1 MGNGE
6 DFGSR
11 FKTAV
16 ERNFDQSASIYDRFE
31 EKHHLFETLTRRQL
45 ELIEPSRPERIL
57 DVGCGT
63 GISTLALQKALEA
76 GSPNIY
82 AIDISERMLLRA
94 RERCRDIP
102 GIYLVRGDAERLSD
116 YFREAF
122 DAIFYT
128 ASVFLL
134 PHFCDSIR
142 QASGLLL
149 PGGALSISYYSGLFD
164 ELQEEAL
171 PKAFPDLKYQYGAFP
186 IGELVS
192 CLDSLPELKT
202 TQVDYRFEVSREFL
216 FDFLSIPAQSAGL
229 FPKLPYLERI
239 PKVRELCDGLTG
251 KVSPVFMG
259 WKFLIARKRQNGS
272 SRLGTI

>member
-63 GISTLALQKALEA
+63 GISTLALQKALA
-76 GSPNIY
+76 AHSPNVY
-82 AIDISERMLLRA
+82 AIDISELMLLRA
-94 RERCRDIP
+94 RERCREIP
-102 GIYLVRGDAERLSD
+102 GVYFVRGDAERLSE
-116 YFREAF
+116 YFHEAF
-122 DAIFYT
+122 DGIFYT

-134 PHFCDSIR
+134 PRFCDSLR
-142 QASGLLL
+142 QAGRLLL
-149 PGGALSISYYSGLFD
+149 PGGVISISYYEGIFD
-164 ELQEEAL
+164 ERQEEAL
-171 PKAFPDLKYQYGAFP
+171 PKAFPDLKYQYGAVP
-186 IGELVS
+186 YGELVE
-192 CLDSLPELKT
+192 CLESISDLKT
-202 TQVDYRFEVSREFL
+202 TQVDYRFEVNREFL

-229 FPKLPYLERI
+229 FPKVTYLDRI
-239 PKVRELCDGLTG
+239 PKVRELCDALAG
-251 KVSPVFMG
+251 KVSPLFMG
-259 WKFLIARKRQNGS
+259 WKFLISRKQGS
-272 SRLGTI
+272 

>member
-1 MGNGE
+1 MGNAE

-45 ELIEPSRPERIL
+45 ELIEPSSPERIL

-63 GISTLALQKALEA
+63 GISTLALQRSLAA
-76 GSPNIY
+76 RSPNVY
-82 AIDISERMLLRA
+82 AIDISELMLLRA

-102 GIYLVRGDAERLSD
+102 GVYFVRGDAERLSD

-134 PHFCDSIR
+134 PRFCDSLR

-149 PGGALSISYYSGLFD
+149 PGGVLSISYYAGLFD

-171 PKAFPDLKYQYGAFP
+171 PKAFPDQKYQYGAFP
-186 IGELVS
+186 IAELVS
-192 CLDSLPELKT
+192 CMDSLSELKT

-229 FPKLPYLERI
+229 FPKISYLERI
-239 PKVRELCDGLTG
+239 PKVRELVDGLTG

-259 WKFLIARKRQNGS
+259 WKFLIARKRQA
-272 SRLGTI
+272 

>member
-1 MGNGE
+1 MVNGE

-11 FKTAV
+11 FKAAV

-31 EKHHLFETLTRRQL
+31 ETHHLFETLTRRQL
-45 ELIEPSRPERIL
+45 ELIEPSRPARIL

-76 GSPNIY
+76 GSPNVY
-82 AIDISERMLLRA
+82 AIDISELMLLRA

-102 GIYLVRGDAERLSD
+102 GVYFVRGDAERLSD

-128 ASVFLL
+128 ASVFLM
-134 PHFCDSIR
+134 PRFCDSLR
-142 QASGLLL
+142 QASNLLVS
-149 PGGALSISYYSGLFD
+149 GGVLSVSYYAGLFD

-192 CLDSLPELKT
+192 CLDSLTDLKT
-202 TQVDYRFEVSREFL
+202 TQVDFRFEVTQEFL

-229 FPKLPYLERI
+229 FPKLQYLDRI
-239 PKVRELCDGLTG
+239 PRVRELCDGMAE
-251 KVSPVFMG
+251 KVVPVFMG
-259 WKFLIARKRQNGS
+259 WTFFIARKR
-272 SRLGTI
+272 

>member
-45 ELIEPSRPERIL
+45 ELIEPSCPERIL

-63 GISTLALQKALEA
+63 GISTLALQKSLAA
-76 GSPNIY
+76 RSPNVY
-82 AIDISERMLLRA
+82 AIDISEPMLFRA

-102 GIYLVRGDAERLSD
+102 GVYFVRGDAEHLSD

-134 PHFCDSIR
+134 PRFCDSLR
-142 QASGLLL
+142 QASSLLL
-149 PGGALSISYYSGLFD
+149 PGGVLSISYYSGLFD
-164 ELQEEAL
+164 EHQEDAL
-171 PKAFPDLKYQYGAFP
+171 PKAFPDLKYQYGTVPF
-186 IGELVS
+186 GELVS
-192 CLDSLPELKT
+192 CLDSLTDLKT
-202 TQVDYRFEVSREFL
+202 TRVDYLFEVNREFL
-216 FDFLSIPAQSAGL
+216 FDFLSIPAQSAGF
-229 FPKLPYLERI
+229 FPKLAYLERI
-239 PKVRELCDGLTG
+239 PKVRELCDGLVG
-251 KVSPVFMG
+251 KVGPMFMG
-259 WKFLIARKRQNGS
+259 WKFLIARKRQA
-272 SRLGTI
+272 